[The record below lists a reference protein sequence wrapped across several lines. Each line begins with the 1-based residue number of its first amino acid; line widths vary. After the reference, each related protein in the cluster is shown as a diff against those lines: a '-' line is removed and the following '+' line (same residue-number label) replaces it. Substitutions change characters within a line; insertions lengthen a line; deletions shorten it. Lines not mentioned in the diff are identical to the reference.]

1 MGVVE
6 RIIEALEEDVSRE
19 LGRPYLQSGDYKV
32 YDFNKD
38 NFKLLRD
45 VEPRL
50 MAFVDGG
57 NNTILEAPTFSL
69 QINRIYFNLFKG
81 RERQMP
87 SSQIPEKIEFLS
99 YFNVWES
106 EDGQVGKVRIF
117 PLSEE
122 HREYLPREKDLIV
135 TLPGPP
141 DFYQRSRMFS
151 VARRF
156 AEWSFSAHIIEE
168 ELDDGDI
175 LVKDG
180 SLQTSFEGENNYL
193 HRVMKTAY
201 KRGVN
206 LAGLSKTSTLS
217 TDTGNSLIASIK
229 KFAEYNNYDRWCYY
243 PIAKEMVEDKER
255 PGSIIMAVKL
265 HELTEYIFRMD
276 LFKVDH
282 DEVEIVSAIG
292 ENTVDPTFPG
302 YPYGLIDADL
312 NARVRMDEVKIYKT
326 RILSG
331 LSEDILKELKS
342 HIRALD
348 AHERLNMIANINRD

>member
-6 RIIEALEEDVSRE
+6 KIIEALEEDVNRE
-19 LGRPYLQSGDYKV
+19 LGQPYLQSGNYKV
-32 YDFNKD
+32 YEFNED
-38 NFKLLRD
+38 NFKPLRD

-81 RERQMP
+81 KERHR
-87 SSQIPEKIEFLS
+87 SSFQIPEKIEFLS

-106 EDGQVGKVRIF
+106 EDGQIGKVRIF

-168 ELDDGDI
+168 LDDGDI

-180 SLQTSFEGENNYL
+180 SLQTSFEGENKYL
-193 HRVMKTAY
+193 GKVMKAAY
-201 KRGVN
+201 KGGVN

-243 PIAKEMVEDKER
+243 PIAKEMVESMER

-265 HELTEYIFRMD
+265 HELTEYIFRLD
-276 LFKVDH
+276 LLKGDD

-331 LSEDILKELKS
+331 LSEDILEELKS
-342 HIRALD
+342 HIRAID
-348 AHERLNMIANINRD
+348 AHERLNMIANITRD